1 MLLLVTA
8 CHQQDTSNPVELS
21 IRLASDTASAPLAES
36 LLNAYESKNIGGT
49 PLTLT
54 QLEHQPALTALQ
66 SSEMDALFLAHPPE
80 QEGLFFTPIANE
92 LLIIVAN
99 PELPIDSLS
108 LDQVRGIFTGH
119 ISSWNNL
126 GGPAISIQAIT
137 REQETSTRQAFET
150 LVMEGQPITRSA
162 RLATDEQDML
172 ELVNATPG
180 GIGYVAGTSL
190 SLSEEQVI
198 LLSVDGAPP
207 THEAARR
214 RAYRLMMPVFF
225 VAPSEPQGTLRNLLD
240 WILSPEGQT
249 VIRRQALGL
258 ND

>member
-8 CHQQDTSNPVELS
+8 CHQQDASNPVELS

-36 LLNAYESKNIGGT
+36 LLNAYESKDIGGT

-66 SSEMDALFLAHPPE
+66 SGEMDALFLAHPPK
-80 QEGLFFTPIANE
+80 QEELFFTPIANE

-108 LDQVRGIFTGH
+108 LDEIRGIFTGR
-119 ISSWNNL
+119 ISSWDAL
-126 GGPAISIQAIT
+126 GGPVISIQAIT
-137 REQETSTRQAFET
+137 REQGTSIRQAFEA

-162 RLATDEQDML
+162 RLAMDEQDML
-172 ELVNATPG
+172 EQVGTTPG
-180 GIGYVAGTSL
+180 GIGYAAGTSL

-198 LLSVDGAPP
+198 PLSVDGVSPSR
-207 THEAARR
+207 EAARR

-225 VAPSEPQGTLRNLLD
+225 VTPSEPEGALRNLLD
-240 WILSPEGQT
+240 WILSPEGQA
-249 VIRRQALGL
+249 VIRQQALGL